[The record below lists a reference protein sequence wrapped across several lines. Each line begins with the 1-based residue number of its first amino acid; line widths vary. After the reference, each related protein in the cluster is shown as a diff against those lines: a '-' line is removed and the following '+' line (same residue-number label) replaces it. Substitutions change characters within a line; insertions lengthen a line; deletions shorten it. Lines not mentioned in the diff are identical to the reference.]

1 MCIMKKLMRKLKGF
15 VNKKSTDKS
24 LAERWDMLN
33 RLLTTAKLLIGIVSG
48 LVGLYLVFLGS

>member
-1 MCIMKKLMRKLKGF
+1 MKKLMRKLKGF